1 MHQGDSRYPLLRL
14 DVQSCTWV
22 RESRGLF
29 DFESN
34 HVVRSQASIRG
45 SALLVLRENR
55 CVVVQ
60 GLAKE
65 LPGQAR
71 LLAVTPRGGMSR

>member
-1 MHQGDSRYPLLRL
+1 MPSRLE
-14 DVQSCTWV
+14 VQSYTWI

-34 HVVRSQASIRG
+34 HVVRSQASIHG

-65 LPGQAR
+65 LPGQTR
-71 LLAVTPRGGMSR
+71 LVTVTHRGGISRQLTSC

>member
-1 MHQGDSRYPLLRL
+1 VEG
-14 DVQSCTWV
+14 CTWI

-34 HVVRSQASIRG
+34 HVVRSQASVLG

-65 LPGQAR
+65 LPGHTR
-71 LLAVTPRGGMSR
+71 LLTVTPRGSMSRQLISC